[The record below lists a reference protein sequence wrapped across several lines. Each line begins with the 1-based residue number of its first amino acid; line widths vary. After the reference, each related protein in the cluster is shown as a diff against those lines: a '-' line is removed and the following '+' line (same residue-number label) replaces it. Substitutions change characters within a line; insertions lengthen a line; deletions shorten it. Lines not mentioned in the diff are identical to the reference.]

1 MNPRVG
7 GRADRPLGSSL
18 ASAVR
23 RGNIHF
29 GSIRI
34 LWQQTDASIDGVCCT
49 FKVAHLEGS
58 ALTPRRY
65 LACSTLAAAALLSGC
80 SLLHP
85 VRLIRPPK
93 TLAFQVDVEPDANQD
108 SVVPFDVV
116 VIRDKDLL
124 KKIGQMDAATWFGA
138 QGRCKYRGGPKA
150 KVQFYSWE
158 FVPNQTFEI
167 DVPAMDGA
175 KAVLGFARYSAPGEH
190 RVTFATKGGQSV
202 EMGEDGVH
210 ALTIV
215 TVPNIQPPA
224 PTRQKVCPDD

>member
-1 MNPRVG
+1 MQPVHL
-7 GRADRPLGSSL
+7 ARP
-18 ASAVR
+18 
-23 RGNIHF
+23 
-29 GSIRI
+29 
-34 LWQQTDASIDGVCCT
+34 
-49 FKVAHLEGS
+49 K
-58 ALTPRRY
+58 AL
-65 LACSTLAAAALLSGC
+65 
-80 SLLHP
+80 
-85 VRLIRPPK
+85 V
-93 TLAFQVDVEPDANQD
+93 FQVHVEPDANQD

-124 KKIGQMDAATWFGA
+124 NQIGQMNAATWFSA

-167 DVPAMDGA
+167 DVPEMQGT
-175 KAVLGFARYSAPGEH
+175 KAVLGFARYSVPGEH

-215 TVPNIQPPA
+215 AVANRQPPA
-224 PTRQKVCPDD
+224 AAIQKVCPDD

>member
-1 MNPRVG
+1 VTTNTGAVG
-7 GRADRPLGSSL
+7 
-18 ASAVR
+18 R
-23 RGNIHF
+23 RLLYLRSGLFRRN
-29 GSIRI
+29 
-34 LWQQTDASIDGVCCT
+34 
-49 FKVAHLEGS
+49 

-65 LACSTLAAAALLSGC
+65 LACSTLAAAFLLSGC
-80 SLLHP
+80 SLLQP
-85 VRLIRPPK
+85 VHLARPK
-93 TLAFQVDVEPDANQD
+93 VLAFQVHVDPDANQD

-124 KKIGQMDAATWFGA
+124 KQIGQMNAATWFGA

-158 FVPNQTFEI
+158 FVPNQTFDI
-167 DVPAMDGA
+167 DVPELQGV

-210 ALTIV
+210 TLTTAALPT
-215 TVPNIQPPA
+215 TQPVA
-224 PTRQKVCPDD
+224 MVMQKVCPDD